1 MHLEAT
7 THPVD
12 ELVLAA
18 FGRGFAGIVDDAQTD
33 ALIHQR
39 FNRLEAITLQQRVP
53 AAAIVSIILFAV
65 LILAIAAY
73 LVRVIM
79 VLNHVNDQLGK
90 ITFGVRAIAHQTK
103 PINELTESM
112 GANLGAI
119 SGALGDLVA
128 DVSHVEEPAA

>member
-1 MHLEAT
+1 M
-7 THPVD
+7 
-12 ELVLAA
+12 
-18 FGRGFAGIVDDAQTD
+18 
-33 ALIHQR
+33 
-39 FNRLEAITLQQRVP
+39 P
-53 AAAIVSIILFAV
+53 AAAIVCIILFAV

>member
-1 MHLEAT
+1 M
-7 THPVD
+7 
-12 ELVLAA
+12 
-18 FGRGFAGIVDDAQTD
+18 
-33 ALIHQR
+33 
-39 FNRLEAITLQQRVP
+39 P
-53 AAAIVSIILFAV
+53 AAAVVSIILFTV

-79 VLNHVNDQLGK
+79 VLRHVNDQLGK

-112 GANLGAI
+112 EANLGAI

-128 DVSHVEEPAA
+128 DVSKVEEPAA